1 MKMDVNYDLDMTGVF
16 AVEAH
21 RKNGTVPGT
30 NKPYSCDFDV
40 RNYRKRSSYLFHG
53 IERPSPL

>member
-1 MKMDVNYDLDMTGVF
+1 MDVNYDLDMTGVF